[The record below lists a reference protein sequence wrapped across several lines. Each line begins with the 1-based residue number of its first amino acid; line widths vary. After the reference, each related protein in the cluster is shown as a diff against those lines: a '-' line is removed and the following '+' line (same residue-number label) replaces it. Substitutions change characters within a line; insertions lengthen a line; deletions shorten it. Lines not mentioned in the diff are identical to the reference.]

1 MRTMGILL
9 LLVGVCVLGYG
20 IWQYYE
26 VEKDF
31 EAGEIRDTV
40 EDGDTPIAVWV
51 GGAML
56 VVGGI
61 TMFATRDKR

>member
-9 LLVGVCVLGYG
+9 LLVGVAVLGYG

-26 VEKDF
+26 AKQEFDS
-31 EAGEIRDTV
+31 AEIRDTV
-40 EDGDTPIAVWV
+40 EDGDTPIAVWI

-61 TMFATRDKR
+61 TTFATRDKR

>member
-9 LLVGVCVLGYG
+9 LLVGVAVLGYG
-20 IWQYYE
+20 IWQYYDAE
-26 VEKDF
+26 QEFD
-31 EAGEIRDTV
+31 ASEIRTTV
-40 EDGDTPIAVWV
+40 EDGDTPMAVWI

-61 TMFATRDKR
+61 AVVATRNKR